1 MLIEKKLK
9 YVKNMQCDA
18 NQWRIT
24 SPRTSAAD
32 TPAARVFESS
42 AQVFGADTPARQSL
56 GRPLM

>member
-1 MLIEKKLK
+1 
-9 YVKNMQCDA
+9 MQCDA